1 MSDSHTAA
9 PDAAPKSAFAVRDFR
24 FFWAARFLAS
34 FSSLMTVV
42 GIGWQVYEIA
52 RRTHTIKEASLYLG
66 LIGLVQFVALA
77 GCSLFA
83 GHVIDRVDRR
93 WVARGAIALEIVA
106 LAWLFGHTILDGQT
120 LWPIFVAATLLGVGR
135 AFMGPS
141 LQALAPNLVPLK
153 ILPNAIAWNSIAW
166 QTAAVGGPA
175 ACGYLMAGGP
185 QWVYGTCLAL
195 LSLALA
201 AMFCIRPV
209 PHTVAPKDRPWK
221 SILAGLKYIRTN
233 RIILGAIT
241 LDLFAVLLGSATAML
256 PVYARDVLMVG
267 PEGLGN
273 LRAAPAVGAAIV
285 AVLLARFGL
294 RRNVGLWMFACV
306 GLFGLCTVVFGLSRS
321 FPLSLAALTVLG
333 GADMVSVYVRQSLLQ
348 LYTPDEMRG
357 RVASAGTLFVS
368 ASNELGEF
376 YAGLVARLL
385 GAVPAVVMGGC
396 AAMLVTALWAWAFPE
411 LRKANKLVPPE
422 PESRPDSRPESGP
435 EHAPSGKAK
444 AASGS

>member
-1 MSDSHTAA
+1 MTESLSTT
-9 PDAAPKSAFAVRDFR
+9 PGTEPKSAFAVPDFR
-24 FFWAARFLAS
+24 YFWVAKFLSS

-42 GIGWQVYEIA
+42 GVGWQVYEIA

-93 WVARGAIALEIVA
+93 WVARGAIAVEIAA
-106 LAWLFGHTILDGQT
+106 LAWLFGHTVLDGQT

-141 LQALAPNLVPLK
+141 LQALAPNLVPLN

-185 QWVYGTCLAL
+185 QWVYGTCLVL
-195 LSLALA
+195 LALA
-201 AMFCIRPV
+201 LGCMFRIRPV

-221 SILAGLKYIRTN
+221 SILAGLRYIRTN
-233 RIILGAIT
+233 PVILGAIT

-273 LRAAPAVGAAIV
+273 LRAAPAVGAALV
-285 AVLLARFGL
+285 AVVLARFGL
-294 RRNVGLWMFACV
+294 HRNVGLWMFGCV

-321 FPLSLAALTVLG
+321 FPLSLAALAVLG

-357 RVASAGTLFVS
+357 RVAAAGTLFVS

-376 YAGLVARLL
+376 YAGVVARLI
-385 GAVPAVVMGGC
+385 GAVPAVVVGGC
-396 AAMLVTALWAWAFPE
+396 AAMLVTVLWAWAFPD
-411 LRKANKLVPPE
+411 LRRANKLVPPG
-422 PESRPDSRPESGP
+422 PDERGQNKAQAAPGP
-435 EHAPSGKAK
+435 
-444 AASGS
+444 